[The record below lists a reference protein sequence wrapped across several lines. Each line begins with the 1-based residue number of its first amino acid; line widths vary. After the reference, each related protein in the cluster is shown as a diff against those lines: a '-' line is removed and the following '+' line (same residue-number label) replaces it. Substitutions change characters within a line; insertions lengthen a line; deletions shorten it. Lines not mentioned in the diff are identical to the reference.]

1 NGTSPG
7 PNDVLDVDLYPTAT
21 TFEILERWV
30 EENRINLN
38 SFNPEDEIQLLDWY
52 EINEL
57 WIINSDDIKSNL
69 SDYITE
75 CTVEKG
81 KTVESFAKNTDYIY
95 TLTKG
100 DVSFKHSWK
109 LKEELFFEKNKYAHT
124 PVHSSFWM

>member
-1 NGTSPG
+1 MEIKSGKRHEIADNFGMEFSISENGTSPW

-21 TFEILERWV
+21 TFEILERWE

-75 CTVEKG
+75 GTLEKG
-81 KTVESFAKNTDYIY
+81 KTVEGFAKNTD
-95 TLTKG
+95 
-100 DVSFKHSWK
+100 
-109 LKEELFFEKNKYAHT
+109 
-124 PVHSSFWM
+124 